1 MDENQHCYCFSNTG
15 ADALINMYVLN
26 LVVVEE
32 VHYRIWPA
40 EDILSSN
47 WGEWNAQWIDFSAV
61 IQKD

>member
-1 MDENQHCYCFSNTG
+1 MKKHVCFKFG
-15 ADALINMYVLN
+15 G
-26 LVVVEE
+26 VEE

-47 WGEWNAQWIDFSAV
+47 WGEWNPEKIDLSAV